1 MSQAGSRRNAYIS
14 PMKTAQRIPFR
25 FILGHLAIGVACGWL
40 VLGGVLWFDIGG
52 LAGLLVAA
60 PSRSL
65 ILAML
70 LAVFAIT
77 WGSAA
82 MGAAIMSLDRDD
94 GPAGGLPNRSTFQL
108 ARATQIVAP
117 SRP

>member
-1 MSQAGSRRNAYIS
+1 
-14 PMKTAQRIPFR
+14 MKATQRIPFR
-25 FILGHLAIGVACGWL
+25 FILGHLAIGVASGWL

-52 LAGLLVAA
+52 IASLLAAA

-94 GPAGGLPNRSTFQL
+94 SPAGGLPDRASVQL

>member
-1 MSQAGSRRNAYIS
+1 MRIAH
-14 PMKTAQRIPFR
+14 RIPFR
-25 FILGHLAIGVACGWL
+25 FILGHLSVGVVSGWL

-52 LAGLLVAA
+52 VGVLLLASPSRGLLV
-60 PSRSL
+60 
-65 ILAML
+65 AML

-94 GPAGGLPNRSTFQL
+94 APSGGLRNAIPLQL